1 MSEWDIVLRLF
12 ILQSILTSQYHVSHS
27 GALLQ
32 ILWKNKESQEYKK
45 KKDKESKMEEAEN
58 NKAILFQSDKS
69 TIGKKR
75 FLRAYCKES
84 SNSDLLLEHFSHS
97 FQ

>member
-1 MSEWDIVLRLF
+1 MSVTQGL
-12 ILQSILTSQYHVSHS
+12 Y
-27 GALLQ
+27 
-32 ILWKNKESQEYKK
+32 YKFYGKIRKVRNTRK

-84 SNSDLLLEHFSHS
+84 LNSDLLLEHFSHS

>member
-1 MSEWDIVLRLF
+1 MRYCVKVIYSPVNFNLSTPCQSLRG
-12 ILQSILTSQYHVSHS
+12 SITNSMEKYGKS
-27 GALLQ
+27 G
-32 ILWKNKESQEYKK
+32 IQE

>member
-45 KKDKESKMEEAEN
+45 KKKIKNQKWRKLKIIKQFFSNQINLQLE
-58 NKAILFQSDKS
+58 
-69 TIGKKR
+69 KR
-75 FLRAYCKES
+75 DF
-84 SNSDLLLEHFSHS
+84 
-97 FQ
+97 

>member
-12 ILQSILTSQYHVSHS
+12 ILQSILTSQHHVSHS

-32 ILWKNKESQEYKK
+32 ILWKNTESQEYKK

-84 SNSDLLLEHFSHS
+84 LNSDLLLEHFSHS

>member
-12 ILQSILTSQYHVSHS
+12 ILQSILTSQHHVSHS

-69 TIGKKR
+69 TKKR